1 MGAPTHG
8 PKTGKDGQ
16 ETGKEKGHAVRRG
29 LGWLVLERFGV
40 LHGEFGRVEIEV

>member
-1 MGAPTHG
+1 MGAPSNG
-8 PKTGKDGQ
+8 PK
-16 ETGKEKGHAVRRG
+16 TGKEKGHAVGRG